1 MSAPPLSI
9 VTGAS
14 RGIGRAIAEW
24 LLEAGHD
31 VIGLSR
37 TAPDAAFRGRHVA
50 VDLADR
56 AAAEAALADILAD
69 GPVDHLVNNA
79 GLDRQAPLDAPGDG
93 PLDDLDA
100 MVAVNLA
107 AALICARACL
117 PGMRTRG
124 RGRIVNI
131 GSRASLGRAG
141 RGAYGATKAGLAGF
155 TRSWAL
161 ETAGD
166 GITVNCIAPGPI
178 RTDLLLDADAPAKLL
193 RDDRKGDVP
202 MGRMGTPREVASLC
216 GWLLSDDAAFV
227 TGQVIYVD
235 GGMSVAR
242 AAL

>member
-1 MSAPPLSI
+1 MSDAPVSL

-14 RGIGRAIAEW
+14 RGIGRAVAEW
-24 LLEAGHD
+24 LLDAGHT

-37 TAPDAAFRGRHVA
+37 TAPDAAFRGRHLA

-56 AAAEAALADILAD
+56 AATEAALAGLLAQTA
-69 GPVDHLVNNA
+69 VDHLVNNA
-79 GLDRQAPLDAPGDG
+79 GLDRQATLAEDAADA
-93 PLDDLDA
+93 LDA
-100 MVAVNLA
+100 MVAVNLRA
-107 AALICARACL
+107 AMLCARACL
-117 PGMRTRG
+117 PGMRAKG

-131 GSRASLGRAG
+131 GSRAALGRAG
-141 RGAYGATKAGLAGF
+141 RGAYAATKAGIAGF

-161 ETAGD
+161 ETATD
-166 GITVNCIAPGPI
+166 GITVNCVAPGPI
-178 RTDLLLDADAPAKLL
+178 RTDLLLEADAPPRPL
-193 RDDRKGDVP
+193 RADRRGDVP

-242 AAL
+242 SPQ